1 MLRHWRYLGLNFGYF
16 NSFHYWVRGGSWL
29 RRLVWI
35 GTSLEERNVNSRLSL
50 GRTTFAENLKIFG
63 WILIAVEHYTFD
75 HFKVI
80 FGHFLLK
87 KNRGWWS
94 TPPGFDQISLNF
106 DWSSFKWIPSNWQ
119 SFIEISEIACATPA
133 WSYRGCTLNFAFSI
147 KIVRYRKVPSLNFHD
162 NECHNA
168 SFAFL
173 VCEIRRSSPFPKAEI
188 AISN

>member
-50 GRTTFAENLKIFG
+50 GRTTFVENLKIFG

-75 HFKVI
+75 HFLSD
-80 FGHFLLK
+80 F
-87 KNRGWWS
+87 WS
-94 TPPGFDQISLNF
+94 FFVKIQGVVVNPPGFDQISLNF

-133 WSYRGCTLNFAFSI
+133 WSYRGCTLSAKFVS
-147 KIVRYRKVPSLNFHD
+147 
-162 NECHNA
+162 E
-168 SFAFL
+168 
-173 VCEIRRSSPFPKAEI
+173 SSN
-188 AISN
+188 S